1 MSARDL
7 VFVHGLEA
15 ATVIGVHPHER
26 LAPQRLL
33 LDLEVACD
41 AAAAAA
47 GDDLAKAVDYD
58 ALATRVRQFV
68 ASQQP
73 RLLETLAEA
82 LAAHL
87 RSTLGIAWVRVRITK
102 PGVVAGTLA
111 VGVLLERGQRPADA
125 ARP

>member
-1 MSARDL
+1 MSACDV
-7 VFVHGLEA
+7 VFVHRLEA